1 MAPLGDNGTVNGDFA
16 LGGNGGKGGQMR
28 SRARDWAGRALAFA
42 RSAEPRAAP
51 SGRAV
56 AADLGLASAAALAS
70 LIAVIYTTR
79 GQDSV
84 WLYPN
89 GELVTQGAQGSGGI
103 PAAAAFSVLVTTAP
117 LALRRIRPLT
127 AFWVV
132 FSGIILT
139 SQYINTVTVIAI
151 VVAAY
156 SAVVHS
162 RYRGA
167 ALISVPLVGLVITAI
182 FPDTSPPLT
191 RRFAALFVLVP
202 VALVG
207 NAVQMWR
214 RRADDSQARLRHAQ
228 AEHEAATAR
237 ALAAERARI
246 AGELHD
252 VVTHN
257 VSVMVV
263 QAGAARR
270 VLAASPGEATA
281 ALLAVEA
288 SGRTAMIELQH
299 LLGLLS
305 PVDGMQP
312 RGEEPLRPQPGLDRL
327 RPLIDRVAAAGLP
340 AELTVSGR
348 PRALSPGLDLAAY
361 RVVQEALTNV
371 MKHAGQ
377 ARTAVRL
384 DYRPDELIIDVS
396 DDGPPIGA
404 QARDCANPGG
414 RPPASPHP
422 PPTARLPIPPSLS
435 LSTPPSWPTSGR
447 PLRPGPA
454 YAGART
460 AAGESAPGR
469 DALGQAKLDGGRGL
483 LGLRERVSLY
493 GGEFDAG
500 PRPAGGWRVTARLPL
515 DPQPADGGAAQ
526 DSPLAPVPARS

>member
-1 MAPLGDNGTVNGDFA
+1 MADPCRRGDNGTVNSQSG
-16 LGGNGGKGGQMR
+16 LGRQMSPR
-28 SRARDWAGRALAFA
+28 VRVWLRQALAFA
-42 RSAEPRAAP
+42 RSTEPRTAP
-51 SGRAV
+51 SRRSVAV
-56 AADLGLASAAALAS
+56 DAGLAAATLVASMIAIGQASPAGLFSAV
-70 LIAVIYTTR
+70 VIT
-79 GQDSV
+79 V
-84 WLYPN
+84 
-89 GELVTQGAQGSGGI
+89 
-103 PAAAAFSVLVTTAP
+103 P

-132 FSGIILT
+132 FVGIFLAGSYFNI
-139 SQYINTVTVIAI
+139 VMFIA
-151 VVAAY
+151 VLLAAY
-156 SAVVHS
+156 SAVVYS

-167 ALISVPLVGLVITAI
+167 ALISVPLAGLIITAI
-182 FPDTSPPLT
+182 FSDTTLPVPGRLT
-191 RRFAALFVLVP
+191 ALFILVP

-207 NAVQMWR
+207 NAVLVWR
-214 RRADDSQARLRHAQ
+214 RRVGDSQARLRQTQ

-312 RGEEPLRPQPGLDRL
+312 PGAGPLRPQPGLDRL
-327 RPLIDRVAAAGLP
+327 QPLIDRVAAAGLP
-340 AELTVSGR
+340 VDLTVSGR
-348 PRALSPGLDLAAY
+348 PRALPPGLDLACY

-371 MKHAGQ
+371 IKHAGQ

-384 DYRPDELIIDVS
+384 DYRPDELIIDVT
-396 DDGPPIGA
+396 DDGPA
-404 QARDCANPGG
+404 VSA
-414 RPPASPHP
+414 
-422 PPTARLPIPPSLS
+422 
-435 LSTPPSWPTSGR
+435 
-447 PLRPGPA
+447 RPG
-454 YAGART
+454 
-460 AAGESAPGR
+460 
-469 DALGQAKLDGGRGL
+469 GGRGL

-515 DPQPADGGAAQ
+515 EPQPADTTDTADAGPAPG
-526 DSPLAPVPARS
+526 SVLAPVPARP

>member
-1 MAPLGDNGTVNGDFA
+1 M
-16 LGGNGGKGGQMR
+16 
-28 SRARDWAGRALAFA
+28 RARDWPGRALAFA
-42 RSAEPRAAP
+42 RSAAPRTAP
-51 SGRAV
+51 SGRSVAV
-56 AADLGLASAAALAS
+56 DLGLASAAALAS
-70 LIAVIYTTR
+70 LVTVIYTTR
-79 GQDSV
+79 GQVSV
-84 WLYPN
+84 WLSPK
-89 GELVTQGAQGSGGI
+89 GEFIAAGGAGGSGRI

-117 LALRRIRPLT
+117 LALRRVRPLT
-127 AFWVV
+127 TFWVV
-132 FSGIILT
+132 FFGVILT

-167 ALISVPLVGLVITAI
+167 ALISVPLAGLVITAI

-348 PRALSPGLDLAAY
+348 PRALPPGLDLAAY

-384 DYRPDELIIDVS
+384 DYRPLELIIDVS
-396 DDGPPIGA
+396 DDGPAIGS
-404 QARDCANPGG
+404 QARDSAKPGG

-422 PPTARLPIPPSLS
+422 PPPARLPIPPSLS

-469 DALGQAKLDGGRGL
+469 DALGLDGGRGL

-515 DPQPADGGAAQ
+515 DPQPADGGMAQ
-526 DSPLAPVPARS
+526 DSPLAPVPARP

>member
-1 MAPLGDNGTVNGDFA
+1 MTDRRRRDDNETVNRQGE
-16 LGGNGGKGGQMR
+16 LGGRDGPGGKGGRMSAR
-28 SRARDWAGRALAFA
+28 VRDWAGQALAFA
-42 RSAEPRAAP
+42 RSTEPRTAP
-51 SGRAV
+51 SRRSVAV
-56 AADLGLASAAALAS
+56 DAGLAAAALAAS
-70 LIAVIYTTR
+70 LVTVIYTSR
-79 GQDSV
+79 GQV
-84 WLYPN
+84 AMWLSPR
-89 GELVTQGAQGSGGI
+89 GVLIATQGEGFGHI
-103 PAAAAFSVLVTTAP
+103 PTAGVVSAVVTTAP
-117 LALRRIRPLT
+117 LALRRINPLA

-132 FSGIILT
+132 FVGAILT
-139 SQYINTVTVIAI
+139 NQYINTVTFIAI
-151 VVAAY
+151 VLTAY
-156 SAVVHS
+156 SAVVYS

-167 ALISVPLVGLVITAI
+167 ALISVPLAGLIVTAI
-182 FPDTSPPLT
+182 FPNTSLPLPG
-191 RRFAALFVLVP
+191 RVAALFVFVP

-207 NAVQMWR
+207 NAMLVWR
-214 RRADDSQARLRHAQ
+214 HRVGESQARLEHAK

-237 ALAAERARI
+237 ALAAERTRI

-288 SGRTAMIELQH
+288 SGRAAMIELQH

-312 RGEEPLRPQPGLDRL
+312 PGAELLRPQPGLDRL
-327 RPLIDRVAAAGLP
+327 QPLIDRVAAAGLP
-340 AELTVSGR
+340 VELTVSGR
-348 PRALSPGLDLAAY
+348 PRPLPPGLDLACY

-396 DDGPPIGA
+396 DDGPA
-404 QARDCANPGG
+404 V
-414 RPPASPHP
+414 
-422 PPTARLPIPPSLS
+422 TAR
-435 LSTPPSWPTSGR
+435 
-447 PLRPGPA
+447 
-454 YAGART
+454 AG
-460 AAGESAPGR
+460 
-469 DALGQAKLDGGRGL
+469 GGRGL

-493 GGEFDAG
+493 GGEFEAG

-515 DPQPADGGAAQ
+515 DPQPVDGADAGPVRDGA
-526 DSPLAPVPARS
+526 SAPVPARP

>member
-1 MAPLGDNGTVNGDFA
+1 VKGNGRKGA
-16 LGGNGGKGGQMR
+16 LGRKGAPGGKMR
-28 SRARDWAGRALAFA
+28 AWARDWAGRALAFA
-42 RSAEPRAAP
+42 RSTEPRAAA

-56 AADLGLASAAALAS
+56 AVDLALASAAALVS
-70 LIAVIYTTR
+70 LIAVIYTTG
-79 GQDSV
+79 GQVSV
-84 WLYPN
+84 WLSPN
-89 GELVTQGAQGSGGI
+89 GELVTRGAEGSGSI

-132 FSGIILT
+132 FLGTVLIS
-139 SQYINTVTVIAI
+139 SYINTVTIIA
-151 VVAAY
+151 VLLAAY
-156 SAVVHS
+156 SAVAHS
-162 RYRGA
+162 PYRRA
-167 ALISVPLVGLVITAI
+167 ALISVPTAGLVATAM
-182 FPDTSPPLT
+182 FSNTAPPMPG
-191 RRFAALFVLVP
+191 RFAALLLLVA

-207 NAVQMWR
+207 NAVQTWR

-237 ALAAERARI
+237 ALAAERTRI

-270 VLAASPGEATA
+270 VLAASPGEATT

-305 PVDGMQP
+305 PVDGMQSP
-312 RGEEPLRPQPGLDRL
+312 GEEPPRPQPGLDRL
-327 RPLIDRVAAAGLP
+327 RPLIDRVTAAGLP

-348 PRALSPGLDLAAY
+348 PRALPPGLDLAAY

-384 DYRPDELIIDVS
+384 DYRRDELIIDVS
-396 DDGPPIGA
+396 DDGPQPTSPFTGA
-404 QARDCANPGG
+404 RARGQARM
-414 RPPASPHP
+414 
-422 PPTARLPIPPSLS
+422 
-435 LSTPPSWPTSGR
+435 
-447 PLRPGPA
+447 
-454 YAGART
+454 
-460 AAGESAPGR
+460 AGEPAPGH
-469 DALGQAKLDGGRGL
+469 DAFGQANLGGGERGL

-500 PRPAGGWRVTARLPL
+500 PRPAGGWRVTARLRL
-515 DPQPADGGAAQ
+515 DTRDALDDQPSDGADGGPAR
-526 DSPLAPVPARS
+526 DGSLAPLPAGP

>member
-1 MAPLGDNGTVNGDFA
+1 VNGK
-16 LGGNGGKGGQMR
+16 N
-28 SRARDWAGRALAFA
+28 ARDWAGRALAFA

-56 AADLGLASAAALAS
+56 AVDLGLASAAALAS
-70 LIAVIYTTR
+70 LVTVIYTTR
-79 GQDSV
+79 GQVSV
-84 WLYPN
+84 WLSPK
-89 GELVTQGAQGSGGI
+89 GEFIVGGTGGSRGI
-103 PAAAAFSVLVTTAP
+103 PAVAAFSVLVTTAP

-132 FSGIILT
+132 FFGILVT
-139 SQYINTVTVIAI
+139 SSYINTVTIIAI
-151 VVAAY
+151 VLTAY

-162 RYRGA
+162 RFPGA
-167 ALISVPLVGLVITAI
+167 ALISVPLAALVITAI
-182 FPDTSPPLT
+182 FADTAPPLPG
-191 RRFAALFVLVP
+191 RFAALFVLVP

-207 NAVQMWR
+207 NAVQTWR

-237 ALAAERARI
+237 ALAAERSRI

-270 VLAASPGEATA
+270 VLAASPGEATT

-305 PVDGMQP
+305 PVDGMQSP
-312 RGEEPLRPQPGLDRL
+312 GAEPLQPQPGLDRL
-327 RPLIDRVAAAGLP
+327 PPLIDRVAAAGLP

-348 PRALSPGLDLAAY
+348 PRALPPGLDLAAY

-396 DDGPPIGA
+396 DDGPPA
-404 QARDCANPGG
+404 AAPARGRADRPPGPPAARAAGEPGHDAFGQANPG
-414 RPPASPHP
+414 
-422 PPTARLPIPPSLS
+422 T
-435 LSTPPSWPTSGR
+435 
-447 PLRPGPA
+447 
-454 YAGART
+454 
-460 AAGESAPGR
+460 
-469 DALGQAKLDGGRGL
+469 GRGL

-493 GGEFDAG
+493 GGAFDAG

-515 DPQPADGGAAQ
+515 DALVDQPADGGDGGPAQ
-526 DSPLAPVPARS
+526 DSSLAPVPARP

>member
-1 MAPLGDNGTVNGDFA
+1 M
-16 LGGNGGKGGQMR
+16 
-28 SRARDWAGRALAFA
+28 RARVRGWPRQALAFV
-42 RSAEPRAAP
+42 RSAEPRTAP
-51 SGRAV
+51 TPRSVVLDA
-56 AADLGLASAAALAS
+56 GL
-70 LIAVIYTTR
+70 
-79 GQDSV
+79 
-84 WLYPN
+84 
-89 GELVTQGAQGSGGI
+89 
-103 PAAAAFSVLVTTAP
+103 AAAAAVASLVVIIYTARGQAAMWLSPRGLIIASNGEGFGRVPAEGIFSAVITTTP

-132 FSGIILT
+132 FFGILLT
-139 SQYINTVTVIAI
+139 SQYVNTVTIIAI
-151 VVAAY
+151 VLAAY

-162 RYRGA
+162 PYRGA
-167 ALISVPLVGLVITAI
+167 ALVSVPLAALTITAI
-182 FPDTSPPLT
+182 FPNTAPPLPG
-191 RRFAALFVLVP
+191 RSAALFVLIP

-207 NAVQMWR
+207 NAVQVWR
-214 RRADDSQARLRHAQ
+214 RRAGDSQARLQHAQ

-270 VLAASPGEATA
+270 VLAASPGEATT

-288 SGRTAMIELQH
+288 SGRAAMIELQH

-305 PVDGMQP
+305 PVDGMPSQD
-312 RGEEPLRPQPGLDRL
+312 EVLLRPQPGLDRL

-340 AELTVSGR
+340 VELTVRGG
-348 PRALSPGLDLAAY
+348 PRALPPGLDLVGY

-384 DYRPDELIIDVS
+384 DYRPDELIIDAS
-396 DDGPPIGA
+396 DDGPVATEQPGA
-404 QARDCANPGG
+404 
-414 RPPASPHP
+414 
-422 PPTARLPIPPSLS
+422 
-435 LSTPPSWPTSGR
+435 
-447 PLRPGPA
+447 
-454 YAGART
+454 
-460 AAGESAPGR
+460 
-469 DALGQAKLDGGRGL
+469 GRGL

-515 DPQPADGGAAQ
+515 DPSPADGADAGPARRGA
-526 DSPLAPVPARS
+526 LAPVPARP